1 MKIDI
6 RDLKDRVPDIIF
18 KQGLEYFKE
27 GRVKIKQW
35 DNISVLATV
44 QGTYPY
50 IVRLTV
56 NDQSFE
62 STCTCPYNYTC
73 KHVVAVALKIID
85 EQRAVES
92 EQKEE
97 QDNWRE
103 YFEKLITIQ
112 KVENEFS
119 QEVRWKLIYII
130 HLAENYWNIR
140 PVKVY
145 MKKDGSYG
153 RMQEPSFGEL
163 SGQNVFRTSGDLIA
177 ISYLERIQ
185 AQQPSVYYRGRL
197 ETSYLDFGLDAGQLF
212 QLLRKS
218 EIHLKKEDGSVGPR
232 IRFGRRPWK
241 LVFKLTLDEEDDV
254 YVFRPYFVRDEVEIP
269 ITKDIKILTVNPIW
283 FYYNNKLNFC
293 EFPLSYAYIKSFI
306 DEDLEIRV
314 QKNEYQS
321 FISDYLAKLPIFPY
335 VEFPPGI
342 EVTEINEVTSK
353 RLYLEEMEDQLVVSF
368 SVLYNDIEIAFS
380 YPNDEYLHY
389 DTASR
394 RVIRVRRD
402 RQTEEELR
410 QKILETNI
418 LEDTPGL
425 FYASFEDS
433 LDWLFDGLPELH
445 KQGFEILGEEKL
457 VRFRVNRAPANFGLS
472 VSSETDWF
480 DIELALTF
488 DGIEVTLEELKKALR
503 ANKK

>member
-145 MKKDGSYG
+145 MKKTVLTDVCRSP
-153 RMQEPSFGEL
+153 PSENSQVKMFSEL
-163 SGQNVFRTSGDLIA
+163 Q
-177 ISYLERIQ
+177 
-185 AQQPSVYYRGRL
+185 
-197 ETSYLDFGLDAGQLF
+197 
-212 QLLRKS
+212 
-218 EIHLKKEDGSVGPR
+218 
-232 IRFGRRPWK
+232 
-241 LVFKLTLDEEDDV
+241 
-254 YVFRPYFVRDEVEIP
+254 
-269 ITKDIKILTVNPIW
+269 
-283 FYYNNKLNFC
+283 
-293 EFPLSYAYIKSFI
+293 
-306 DEDLEIRV
+306 
-314 QKNEYQS
+314 
-321 FISDYLAKLPIFPY
+321 
-335 VEFPPGI
+335 
-342 EVTEINEVTSK
+342 VT
-353 RLYLEEMEDQLVVSF
+353 
-368 SVLYNDIEIAFS
+368 
-380 YPNDEYLHY
+380 
-389 DTASR
+389 
-394 RVIRVRRD
+394 
-402 RQTEEELR
+402 
-410 QKILETNI
+410 
-418 LEDTPGL
+418 
-425 FYASFEDS
+425 
-433 LDWLFDGLPELH
+433 
-445 KQGFEILGEEKL
+445 
-457 VRFRVNRAPANFGLS
+457 
-472 VSSETDWF
+472 
-480 DIELALTF
+480 
-488 DGIEVTLEELKKALR
+488 
-503 ANKK
+503 